1 MGMHSLPRSRSVVTR
16 TIAAGGAA
24 FCFGM
29 VSDLT
34 APSANALSIVIP
46 AGVIGNGNTT
56 QINILSGNII
66 NPQIG
71 GQNLSNNST
80 IGNAASG
87 NGNYSTTSVTST
99 GSGGA
104 GGGTTGN
111 GNTTQIDILSG
122 NIINPQISFGGS
134 NSSNNSTIGNTAS
147 NNGNHSTTSVTST
160 GSGGAGG
167 GTIGNGN
174 TTQIDILSGNIINPQ
189 ISFGG
194 SNSSNNSTIGNTASN
209 NGGNSTTTVTS
220 TGGSGTGQGP
230 VGTIGNGNTTQKS
243 LLSANIFNPQL
254 SFGGSNSGNN
264 SATGN
269 TASNNGGNS
278 TTSVTST
285 GGSGTGQGPLG
296 TIGNGNTTQQGFL
309 SANIVNP
316 QQISGSGSG
325 HSPAVASP
333 QLFFSP
339 GGSVNTTS
347 GNAASNN
354 GSFGSTLGSLAGLG
368 TRPASGQ
375 TAASHH

>member
-104 GGGTTGN
+104 GGGTT
-111 GNTTQIDILSG
+111 
-122 NIINPQISFGGS
+122 
-134 NSSNNSTIGNTAS
+134 
-147 NNGNHSTTSVTST
+147 
-160 GSGGAGG
+160 
-167 GTIGNGN
+167 GNGN